1 MEILGHSI
9 GQESRQVLGEIM
21 MIHNGLIHVPW
32 SNYMRLR
39 LINCAWLSH
48 HAWGEQHLFL
58 DALVGLPSRIHCR
71 YSEKGHWAKR
81 RFLFVRWWSRQIR
94 KHLNSIGLSQS
105 FQSNFNVQPET
116 NRIQVT
122 LSRLC
127 SCSGNAG
134 MV

>member
-1 MEILGHSI
+1 MEILGYSI

-39 LINCAWLSH
+39 LINCVWLSH

-94 KHLNSIGLSQS
+94 KTSEFNRLEPIPSIQFQCSTGNQS
-105 FQSNFNVQPET
+105 D
-116 NRIQVT
+116 
-122 LSRLC
+122 
-127 SCSGNAG
+127 SGHSVAALF
-134 MV
+134 M